1 MYSKIPEPSSFEITL
16 MVGSVHRVSGLKA
29 NMRFGYMEKRTYES
43 VGINYQCRSLVNG
56 VWNEW
61 V

>member
-1 MYSKIPEPSSFEITL
+1 